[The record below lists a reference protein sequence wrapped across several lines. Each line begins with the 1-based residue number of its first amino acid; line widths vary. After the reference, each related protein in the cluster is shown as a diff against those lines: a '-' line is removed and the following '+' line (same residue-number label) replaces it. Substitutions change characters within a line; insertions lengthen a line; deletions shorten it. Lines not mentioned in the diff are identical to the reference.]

1 VQHLNFSVQLIRWQR
16 AHGRHQLP
24 WQNTH
29 DPYAIWLS
37 EIMLQ
42 QTRVATV
49 IPYYLRFLRC
59 FPDLKSLSLASLDEV
74 LALWSGLGYYSR
86 GRNLYKTARLIV
98 SDHHGI
104 FPQKIEVIQ
113 QFPGIGRSTAAAIE
127 VFAYGKRCAILD
139 GNVKRVLVRYF
150 GMEGYPGEKKT
161 EVLLW
166 KKAEELLPKN
176 NVRGNIEAY
185 SQALMDLGATLCTR
199 TKPKCIVCP
208 IQRECVAFR
217 EHREDKLPI
226 PRPCKPLLVKETVM
240 LMIIGVVRFLLERRP
255 LTGIWGG
262 LWCLPEMPANENVFL
277 YCTQRF
283 GIKIKLLAHMPSID
297 HTFTHFK
304 LRIYPRSLQVVSQI
318 SKISQSGQI
327 WISFTGA
334 LEAAIPTPVRNLLN
348 SNCSLK

>member
-1 VQHLNFSVQLIRWQR
+1 MQHLNFSVQLIRWQR

-150 GMEGYPGEKKT
+150 GMEGYPGDKKT

-226 PRPCKPLLVKETVM
+226 HRPCKPLLVKETVM
-240 LMIIGVVRFLLERRP
+240 LMIMRRSEILLERRP

-334 LEAAIPTPVRNLLN
+334 LEVAIPTPVRNLLN
-348 SNCSLK
+348 SSYSLK

>member
-1 VQHLNFSVQLIRWQR
+1 MQHLNFSVQLIRWQR

-226 PRPCKPLLVKETVM
+226 HRPCKPLLVKETVM
-240 LMIIGVVRFLLERRP
+240 LMIIRRSEILLERRP

-348 SNCSLK
+348 SSCFLK

>member
-1 VQHLNFSVQLIRWQR
+1 
-16 AHGRHQLP
+16 
-24 WQNTH
+24 
-29 DPYAIWLS
+29 
-37 EIMLQ
+37 MLQ

-240 LMIIGVVRFLLERRP
+240 LMIIRRSEILLERRP

>member
-1 VQHLNFSVQLIRWQR
+1 MQHLNFSVQLIRWQR

-226 PRPCKPLLVKETVM
+226 HRPCKPLLVKETVM
-240 LMIIGVVRFLLERRP
+240 LMIIRRSEILLERRP